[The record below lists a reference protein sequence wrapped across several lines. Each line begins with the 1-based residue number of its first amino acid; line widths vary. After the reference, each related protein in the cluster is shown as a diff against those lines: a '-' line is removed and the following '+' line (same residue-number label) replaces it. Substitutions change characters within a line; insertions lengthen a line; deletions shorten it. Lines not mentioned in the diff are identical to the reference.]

1 MSSPF
6 NERELS
12 TENWN
17 AIGYVLEWSVGV
29 MDGTTVLARRTL
41 GRCSE
46 RLLDDAEYL
55 EAAARFL
62 RRTEAVLIETQS

>member
-1 MSSPF
+1 MSMIF
-6 NERELS
+6 NERELR
-12 TENWN
+12 TEDWD
-17 AIGYVLEWSVGV
+17 AIGYVLRWSVGV
-29 MDGTTVLARRTL
+29 MDGTTVPVSRTI

-62 RRTEAVLIETQS
+62 RRTEAMLIETQS